1 MIPFSKTEQKEFSLQ
16 TKVILKDL
24 LQDKEYTQLLL
35 KCLSGFIENTSISP
49 FIHKNLMVAAE
60 TGDHKTLLSHVEQIL
75 IYMSEVAVD
84 TSRHVP
90 VYTIRQLAIYFG
102 VSATTI
108 NLWIKAGRF
117 TNVIKHEEDKFFV
130 PKNSLWLTSTGKV
143 FSVATVVEDYKKENS
158 VQYEETDELTFVQ
171 NQLYLYFQKYNGTFE
186 ETLGSRK
193 EEELTAEE
201 ESDKE
206 LWIFFLNKLK
216 DIDSI

>member
-1 MIPFSKTEQKEFSLQ
+1 MITFNKSEQKEFSLQ

-24 LQDKEYTQLLL
+24 LMDKEYTQLFL
-35 KCLSGFIENTSISP
+35 KCLSGFIESTPVSS
-49 FIHKNLMVAAE
+49 FRHEDLMVAAE
-60 TGDHKTLLSHVEQIL
+60 TENHEILLSYVEQIL

-90 VYTIRQLAIYFG
+90 VYTTRQLAIYFG
-102 VSATTI
+102 VSVTTI

-117 TNVIKHEEDKFFV
+117 TNVDKREEDKFFV
-130 PKNSLWLTSTGKV
+130 PKNSLWLSSTGKV
-143 FSVATVVEDYKKENS
+143 ISVATVVEDYKKENS
-158 VQYEETDELTFVQ
+158 VQYEETDELTFLQ
-171 NQLYLYFQKYNGTFE
+171 NQLYQYFQKYNGTFE

>member
-24 LQDKEYTQLLL
+24 LQDKEYTQLFL
-35 KCLSGFIENTSISP
+35 KCLAGFMANTSISP
-49 FIHKNLMVAAE
+49 FIHKNLMLAAE
-60 TGDHKTLLSHVEQIL
+60 TGDHKALLFHVEQIL
-75 IYMSEVAVD
+75 LYMSEIAVD

-102 VSATTI
+102 VSTTTI

-117 TNVIKHEEDKFFV
+117 TNVIKREEDKFFV
-130 PKNSLWLTSTGKV
+130 PKNSLWITSTGKV
-143 FSVATVVEDYKKENS
+143 ISVATVVEDYKKENS

-171 NQLYLYFQKYNGTFE
+171 NQLYQYFQKYNGTFE
-186 ETLGSRK
+186 ETLGSKK
-193 EEELTAEE
+193 EESLTAEE

-206 LWIFFLNKLK
+206 LWVYFLDRLN
-216 DIDSI
+216 DVDSM